1 MRIVLLGALFLSGC
15 FFGPVQE
22 LHDQIEETYFGNDFV
37 SPPSPLNNLKSKIN
51 LEVIWQES
59 VGEHNGKNFNIYH
72 LEDFLYV
79 ASSDGVIKKLDS
91 TTGDQIWKKELG
103 INLSSGVAGGDE
115 NIYVSSIDG
124 FLWCMDLKG
133 NLIWKTLLNGEIDS
147 LPIIYDSKVVVKLNN
162 YKIVQLNTKDGSV
175 IWKYQ
180 AAIPPL
186 TFRSEGGIVHSDK
199 VVYLGL
205 PGGKMIA
212 IDSPTGGLVWESNI
226 SRARGSTDIERANDI
241 TSHPVING
249 PVIFGVTTN
258 GDISA
263 LDRRNG
269 KTIWTKPISS
279 FYGMVFDG
287 FNLFITH
294 DTGSIYSVNKDDGEI
309 EWRQP
314 NLKYRR
320 IKTGTIINDY
330 IVYGDY
336 EGFVHFLSI
345 DDGSILGRI
354 KLDDTQILNNIIKID
369 DLKLAL
375 MTEDG
380 EIISL
385 KVGELIE
392 IEEPIENNPED
403 QKKHRIFNKEY
414 TEEIEVSDE
423 PMQKTK
429 KHRVFDGNEK
439 DLVEEEV
446 LDDED
451 KKSSR
456 NKKHRVF
463 DKNKKGK
470 GIFDWLF

>member
-37 SPPSPLNNLKSKIN
+37 NPPSPLNDLKSKIN
-51 LEVIWQES
+51 LEVVWQES

-186 TFRSEGGIVHSDK
+186 TYKSEGKIVHSDK

-249 PVIFGVTTN
+249 PVIYGITTN

-375 MTEDG
+375 MTEGG

-385 KVGELIE
+385 KVGELID

-414 TEEIEVSDE
+414 TEEIEVSDK
-423 PMQKTK
+423 PVQKTK

-446 LDDED
+446 PDDED
-451 KKSSR
+451 KRSSK

-463 DKNKKGK
+463 DKNKKDK

>member
-37 SPPSPLNNLKSKIN
+37 NPPSPLNDLKSKIN
-51 LEVIWQES
+51 LEVVWQES

-103 INLSSGVAGGDE
+103 INLSSGVVGGDE

-162 YKIVQLNTKDGSV
+162 YNIVQLNTKDGSV

-186 TFRSEGGIVHSDK
+186 TYRSEGKIVHSDK

-249 PVIFGVTTN
+249 PVIYGITTN

-336 EGFVHFLSI
+336 DGFVHFLSI

-375 MTEDG
+375 MTEGG

-414 TEEIEVSDE
+414 TEEIEVSDK
-423 PMQKTK
+423 PVQKTK

-446 LDDED
+446 PDDED
-451 KKSSR
+451 KRSSK

-463 DKNKKGK
+463 DKNKKDK

>member
-37 SPPSPLNNLKSKIN
+37 NPPSPLNDLKSKIN
-51 LEVIWQES
+51 LEVVWQES

-103 INLSSGVAGGDE
+103 INLSSGVVGGDE

-186 TFRSEGGIVHSDK
+186 TYRSEGKIVHSDK

-249 PVIFGVTTN
+249 PVIYGITTN

-336 EGFVHFLSI
+336 DGFVHFLSI

-375 MTEDG
+375 MTEGG

-385 KVGELIE
+385 KVGELID

-414 TEEIEVSDE
+414 TEEIEVSDK
-423 PMQKTK
+423 PVQKTK

-446 LDDED
+446 PDDED
-451 KKSSR
+451 KRSSK

-463 DKNKKGK
+463 DKNKKDK

>member
-37 SPPSPLNNLKSKIN
+37 NPPSPLNDLKSKIN
-51 LEVIWQES
+51 LEVVWQES

-103 INLSSGVAGGDE
+103 INLSSGVVGGDE

-186 TFRSEGGIVHSDK
+186 TYKSEGKIVHSDK

-249 PVIFGVTTN
+249 PVIYGITTN

-375 MTEDG
+375 MTEGG

-385 KVGELIE
+385 KVGELID

-414 TEEIEVSDE
+414 TEEIEVSDK
-423 PMQKTK
+423 PVQKTK

-446 LDDED
+446 PDDED
-451 KKSSR
+451 KRSSK

-463 DKNKKGK
+463 DKNKKDK

>member
-37 SPPSPLNNLKSKIN
+37 NPPSPLNDLKSKIN
-51 LEVIWQES
+51 LEVVWQES

-103 INLSSGVAGGDE
+103 INLSSGVVGGDE

-186 TFRSEGGIVHSDK
+186 TYRSEGKIVHSDK

-226 SRARGSTDIERANDI
+226 SRARGTTDIERANDI

-249 PVIFGVTTN
+249 PVIYGITTN

-375 MTEDG
+375 MTEGG

-385 KVGELIE
+385 KVGELID

-414 TEEIEVSDE
+414 TEEIEVSDK
-423 PMQKTK
+423 PVQKTK

-446 LDDED
+446 PDDED
-451 KKSSR
+451 KRSSK

-463 DKNKKGK
+463 DKNKKDK

>member
-37 SPPSPLNNLKSKIN
+37 NPPSPLNDLKSKIN
-51 LEVIWQES
+51 LEVVWQES

-103 INLSSGVAGGDE
+103 INLSSGVVGGDE

-186 TFRSEGGIVHSDK
+186 TYRSEGKIVHSDK

-249 PVIFGVTTN
+249 PVIYGITTN

-336 EGFVHFLSI
+336 DGFVHFLSI

-414 TEEIEVSDE
+414 TEEIEVSDK
-423 PMQKTK
+423 PVQKTK

-446 LDDED
+446 PDDED
-451 KKSSR
+451 KRSSK

-463 DKNKKGK
+463 DKNKKDK

>member
-37 SPPSPLNNLKSKIN
+37 NPPSPLNDLKSKIN
-51 LEVIWQES
+51 LEVVWQES

-103 INLSSGVAGGDE
+103 INLSSGVVGGDE

-186 TFRSEGGIVHSDK
+186 TYKSEGKIVHSDK

-249 PVIFGVTTN
+249 PVIYGITTN

-336 EGFVHFLSI
+336 DGFVHFLSI

-414 TEEIEVSDE
+414 TEEIEVSDK
-423 PMQKTK
+423 PVQKTK

-446 LDDED
+446 PDDED
-451 KKSSR
+451 KRSSK

-463 DKNKKGK
+463 DKNKKDK